1 MRLLSWWHNSWDR
14 IIKCK
19 MYTVCKIRYSLT
31 SCTAAQESTQKQS
44 VYLHF
49 SLGQTLEQ
57 HHSWSIIIK
66 YPPPT
71 ILDLELAVCVGTRS
85 RMTQLKLNRVIRV
98 FLTSDAC
105 SALIP
110 NLYWLVLWLICLSPT
125 EGKCHD
131 HYAGQC
137 FHLVPKCSWTV
148 FISCR
153 LLKGCEDNSE
163 ALEEK
168 KKKAQKHFSVHD
180 SN

>member
-1 MRLLSWWHNSWDR
+1 MILWQFIGNQLSGREGFPLRLLSWWHNSWDG

-31 SCTAAQESTQKQS
+31 SCTAAQENTQKQS

-49 SLGQTLEQ
+49 SFGQTLEQ

-66 YPPPT
+66 HPPPR
-71 ILDLELAVCVGTRS
+71 ILDSELAVCVGTRS
-85 RMTQLKLNRVIRV
+85 RMTLFSFNFEKSFV

-125 EGKCHD
+125 DRSVPEPCSPH
-131 HYAGQC
+131 AGY
-137 FHLVPKCSWTV
+137 W
-148 FISCR
+148 
-153 LLKGCEDNSE
+153 
-163 ALEEK
+163 
-168 KKKAQKHFSVHD
+168 KAARTIQRPW
-180 SN
+180 